1 MKKLKTE
8 SKKFQVGDVI
18 VDTYGHTT
26 GKILDFPQW
35 FSPATENSLNQSDSY
50 YVRWVHIGPNL
61 DVEYDE
67 EVRFGKWVDRYCEKV
82 EYPTF

>member
-8 SKKFQVGDVI
+8 SKKFNVGDVI
-18 VDTYGHTT
+18 VDKTGHTT
-26 GKILDFPQW
+26 GKILDFPEW
-35 FSPATENSLNQSDSY
+35 FSPATEDSLNEKDSY

-61 DVEYDE
+61 NVEYDE
-67 EVRFGKWVDRYCEKV
+67 EVRFGKWIDRFCEKV

>member
-8 SKKFQVGDVI
+8 SKKFNVGDVI

-26 GKILDFPQW
+26 GKILEFPQW
-35 FSPATENSLNQSDSY
+35 FTPTNETPLNESNSY
-50 YVRWVHIGPNL
+50 YVRWVHIGPDL

-67 EVRFGKWVDRYCEKV
+67 ELRLDIWVDEFCEKV
-82 EYPTF
+82 EYPAF